1 MFNKFFRKALRKQGL
16 PSLVP
21 GASTHAD
28 AVQHYLRGNGVE
40 IGAFKTPIPGIRPVY
55 VDRFGHYANEP
66 TGAEYLG
73 DACALPFHDRSLDYV
88 ATSHVIE
95 HVANPVAAFK
105 EWCRVLKHEGII
117 YMVVPDRR
125 LTFDH
130 PRPLTPVPHIL
141 DDFARGTTQVDGT
154 HIDDFT
160 YGVDLSL
167 FSPAT
172 PPERVQAEREALAA
186 SYRERI
192 AQGLEINIHF
202 HTYEPPQMTAL
213 IEETNHLLGGPT
225 IHVLHA
231 VERFPAENPIG
242 FLIIA
247 QVRHPLIARAPHQ
260 GPALRPDAR
269 RF

>member
-1 MFNKFFRKALRKQGL
+1 VFPDIFRKALRKRGL
-16 PSLVP
+16 PSFIP
-21 GASTHAD
+21 GQATHAD
-28 AVQHYLRGNGVE
+28 VVPHYLHGNGVE
-40 IGAFKTPIPGIRPVY
+40 IGAFKTPIPGIAPVY

-73 DACALPFHDRSLDYV
+73 DACALPFHTRSLDYV

-105 EWCRVLKHEGII
+105 EWCRVLKHDGII

-130 PRPLTPVPHIL
+130 PRPLTAVPHIL
-141 DDFARGTTQVDGT
+141 DDFAHGTTQVDGT

-160 YGVDLSL
+160 FGVDWAL

-172 PPERVQAEREALAA
+172 PPDNAQAEREALAA

-202 HTYEPPQMTAL
+202 HTYEPEQMFAL
-213 IEETNHLLGGPT
+213 IAGANEVLGGPK
-225 IHVLHA
+225 IEVLHA

-242 FLIIA
+242 FLVLA
-247 QVRHPLIARAPHQ
+247 RVRHPLIARRAHK
-260 GPALRPDAR
+260 GTALRSDAQ